1 MKAHEMNS
9 KLIQVTRKN
18 YRKANIE
25 IVERLLE
32 QLGIEISAE
41 AKDIGLRAE

>member
-1 MKAHEMNS
+1 MKAMEMET

-18 YRKANIE
+18 FRKANAE

-32 QLGIEISAE
+32 
-41 AKDIGLRAE
+41 

>member
-1 MKAHEMNS
+1 MKAKEMDA

-18 YRKANIE
+18 YRKANKE

-32 QLGIEISAE
+32 HLDVTLS
-41 AKDIGLRAE
+41 

>member
-1 MKAHEMNS
+1 MKAKEMDA

-18 YRKANIE
+18 YRKANTE

-32 QLGIEISAE
+32 HLDVTLS
-41 AKDIGLRAE
+41 